1 MSASFG
7 EQDFGLIPLKV
18 ATWGPFVLISLEK
31 DCLHQQNRTKET
43 VENEWLGHASEI
55 LSTGGIDSSLKHVCR
70 REYTIQCN
78 WKVYCSM
85 LQIFPVIHFLTNLR
99 YLIMPLFLDLFF
111 IVNSFWISLL
121 SMLKVFCDNYLDGG
135 YHVPYAHGG
144 LASGLNL
151 NSYSTHVCTLHDRN
165 F

>member
-1 MSASFG
+1 MKATRISGIKNFHKDVSGYHPYAKFCAYVATMLMSASFG

-111 IVNSFWISLL
+111 IVNSF
-121 SMLKVFCDNYLDGG
+121 
-135 YHVPYAHGG
+135 
-144 LASGLNL
+144 
-151 NSYSTHVCTLHDRN
+151 
-165 F
+165 